1 MRVAVGS
8 INPTKV
14 EGVKLAFEQYFNDV
28 EIIPKDVDSGV
39 PSQPFNDDV
48 IRGAINRAIN
58 AFENCDYSVGIEA
71 GLFTVNNTITGY
83 MDFQVAVIYDGEKF
97 TIGFGPG
104 FEFPPSV
111 VERALEGIE
120 VGDMMEKITGIE
132 KIGEKFGAIYYLT
145 KGKISRIELTRLAV
159 TMALIPRINK
169 ELYRI

>member
-1 MRVAVGS
+1 MKVAVGS
-8 INPTKV
+8 MNPTKV
-14 EGVKLAFEQYFNDV
+14 EGVRLAFKQYFDDV
-28 EIIPKDVDSGV
+28 EIVPKNVESGV

-58 AFENCDYSVGIEA
+58 AFGNCDYSVGVEA

-104 FEFPPSV
+104 FEFPPLV
-111 VERALEGIE
+111 VKKALEGVE
-120 VGDMMEKITGIE
+120 VGEIMEKITGIE
-132 KIGEKFGAIYYLT
+132 KIGEKFGAIYYLS

-159 TMALIPRINK
+159 TMALIPRLNQ
-169 ELYRI
+169 ELYKI